1 MKTGIFTELPYVP
14 AITPDEVKSTARNP
28 LLVIGVAVTDNVEDV
43 NPTEVTVP
51 IPLPGVPTAKFT
63 ADVILPSAPIV
74 ICGMDELDPYTPVV
88 TPVGAVS
95 KVIFPSVVLG
105 EFVTVKLAERI
116 PTEVKPCVGIEIDT
130 VLAFVTCPF
139 ALTVRIGTWVEL
151 P

>member
-14 AITPDEVKSTARNP
+14 AITPDEVKSTARKP
-28 LLVIGVAVTDNVEDV
+28 LEVIGVAVTDNVEDV

-95 KVIFPSVVLG
+95 KVMFPLVVLG

-116 PTEVKPCVGIEIDT
+116 PTEVKPCVGIEID
-130 VLAFVTCPF
+130 VVVAFVT
-139 ALTVRIGTWVEL
+139 
-151 P
+151 